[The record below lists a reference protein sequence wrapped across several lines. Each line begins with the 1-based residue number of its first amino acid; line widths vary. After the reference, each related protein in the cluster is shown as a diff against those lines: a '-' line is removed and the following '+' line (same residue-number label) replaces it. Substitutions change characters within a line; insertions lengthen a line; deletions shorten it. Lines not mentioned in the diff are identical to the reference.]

1 MILKI
6 LTEKEMKNHKQN
18 VLPLIKRLLSLLEE
32 KIVTIGLKEN
42 IFDCKNKTFVTVV
55 GDNIYY
61 SYAGIELLKKI
72 FKIHKIDLK
81 MNNFFVT
88 ATKSFSYTF
97 EMTPS
102 K

>member
-6 LTEKEMKNHKQN
+6 LTEKEIKNQKEN
-18 VLPLIKRLLSLLEE
+18 VLPLIKRLLDLLQD
-32 KIVTIGLKEN
+32 KIVTIGLKNN
-42 IFDCKNKTFVTVV
+42 IFECKNKTFVTVV

-61 SYAGIELLKKI
+61 SYNGIELLKKI
-72 FKIHKIDLK
+72 FKAHNVDLK

-88 ATKSFSYTF
+88 PTKSFSYTF
-97 EMTPS
+97 EMSPS

>member
-6 LTEKEMKNHKQN
+6 LTEKEMKNHKEN

-55 GDNIYY
+55 DDNIYY

-88 ATKSFSYTF
+88 PTKSFSYTF
-97 EMTPS
+97 EMTPN